1 MADQPKNTGNED
13 AVDMKDEELRLTMAV
28 LKVLNPGLKA
38 ADVPEKLAAVAAE
51 HGLDES
57 YTTERFDQI
66 QDSYAEYKRTEPLT
80 EIKILSR
87 KSRGKRAGSSQDDDE
102 DTKDSTTSQTFPAT
116 DHTATPAHRAPHVPH
131 LSRRSQTTAR
141 SVRAAARAARDEAQN
156 SGENSSPAAPSPV
169 GTQAFQSAPAPS
181 NAPKRKRDSST
192 TPTVK
197 RNKANVAD
205 DGNGDENQ
213 RE

>member
-1 MADQPKNTGNED
+1 MADQSENTGIDD
-13 AVDMKDEELRLTMAV
+13 AVDMKDEELKLTMAV

-38 ADVPEKLAAVAAE
+38 ADVPEKLAEVAAK
-51 HGLDES
+51 HGLDEA
-57 YTTERFDQI
+57 YTKKWFDQI
-66 QDSYAEYKRTEPLT
+66 QDSYAEYKRTEPPK

-102 DTKDSTTSQTFPAT
+102 DTKDSATSQSFPVT
-116 DHTATPAHRAPHVPH
+116 GHTATPAHRAPLVPH
-131 LSRRSQTTAR
+131 VSRRSQTTAR
-141 SVRAAARAARDEAQN
+141 SVRASARAARDEVQN

-169 GTQAFQSAPAPS
+169 GTQTNQNVPVHS

-197 RNKANVAD
+197 RHKPDIEGD
-205 DGNGDENQ
+205 DSGDENQ